1 MSARR
6 LSAPAGTRLDRTRTI
21 SFEFNNREYSGFQG
35 DTLASALFAN
45 QVSLVG
51 RSFKLHRPRGV
62 YSCGVEEPTGLV
74 DIGDGARR
82 TPNMRASVVEIYE
95 GMVAQ
100 SVNCWPSARFDL
112 GSVNSWFSA
121 MLPAGFYYKTF
132 KWPSWHLFEPAI
144 RRMAGLGRASRER
157 DPDRYEEIAVNPDI
171 LVVGGGIAGLAAA
184 IAAAEAGAHTV
195 LLTCAPELGGSA
207 GYHSDPKAL
216 ALSARVRALGIR
228 VLTRTVAFGIY
239 DHNLVCARQLVGE
252 DGQSPGMAGSGLRE
266 CLWKIRARSIIAAT
280 GAFER
285 PMVFPDNDRPG
296 VMLAGAAGKFAYGY
310 GVACGSRI
318 VIAAN
323 SDLAY
328 TVGSS
333 LHELGVDIVA
343 IVDCRAQ
350 GAVQADRRDCGD
362 ARIVQSATIT
372 AVSGRNA
379 VRGCTVASID
389 GNRCNTARFDCDL
402 ILSAG
407 GWAPAVHFHSQ
418 AGGKLRWLDESAMF
432 VPDGSALGVVS
443 VGACAGVFSREAAVL
458 HAHEVGT
465 SLARQTPPPAAPVG
479 GAGRSLVN
487 THVARRGTK
496 QFIDLQNDVTA
507 ADVALAARENYRSV
521 EHLKRYTTIGMG
533 TDQGKTSNINAL
545 VLMAEQTGREPAAVG
560 TTRFRPPFAPITMG
574 VLAGRRVGSLY
585 RPLKRLSAQAW
596 HEARGAVFEEYGGWW
611 RPAAYPLPGESI
623 EAAALREASNV
634 RRNAGIFDGSPL
646 GKLEIFGPDAAEFL
660 DLMYVGTLSTL
671 GIGQARYGLLLN
683 ENGVIVDDGIVA
695 RLGEQRFWVNTTS
708 GGAERTAAAFEE
720 WLQCEFAHLKVVVTP
735 VTSRWSNV
743 TIAGPC
749 AWEWL
754 EAAGFDS
761 VLDPARMK
769 HMTLVS
775 SNLHGMPLRVL
786 RASFSGELGYEI
798 NVPANHGRDL
808 FDRLWALSA
817 QISAAPYGIEALQ
830 TLRIEKGYIHIGTD
844 TDGTTL
850 PTDIGFGRAMDRKRA
865 NFVGRRSL
873 GRPAARDPNRL
884 QLVALTPTDGR
895 TLLPVGAQI
904 ALSPPPTVTEGHVTS
919 SAISTMSGQP
929 IALAMLARGAARTGE
944 RVRIHH
950 LGKTI
955 EADIVTAPFFDPRGL
970 RQHG

>member
-6 LSAPAGTRLDRTRTI
+6 LPAPAGTRLDRTRTI
-21 SFEFNNREYSGFQG
+21 SFKFNNREYSGFQG

-62 YSCGVEEPTGLV
+62 YSCGIEEPIGLMDV
-74 DIGDGARR
+74 GVGARR

-132 KWPSWHLFEPAI
+132 KWPSWGLFEPAI
-144 RRMAGLGRASRER
+144 RRMAGLGRASLER

-184 IAAAEAGAHTV
+184 IAAAEAGAQTV
-195 LLTCAPELGGSA
+195 LLTCAPVLGGSA
-207 GYHSDPKAL
+207 GYRSDQKAL

-228 VLTRTVAFGIY
+228 VLTRTLAFGAY
-239 DHNLVCARQLVGE
+239 DHNLVCARQLVSE
-252 DGQSPGMAGSGLRE
+252 DGRSPSAAGSGLRE
-266 CLWKIRARSIIAAT
+266 CLWKIRARAVIAAT

-296 VMLAGAAGKFAYGY
+296 VMLAGAAGKFALGY
-310 GVACGSRI
+310 GVACGSRV

-323 SDLAY
+323 SDLGY
-328 TVGSS
+328 TIGSS
-333 LHELGVDIVA
+333 LHELGVDIIA
-343 IVDCRAQ
+343 IADCRPE
-350 GAVQADRRDCGD
+350 GAVQADRGGCGD
-362 ARIVQSATIT
+362 ARFIHGAAIT
-372 AVSGRNA
+372 AVAGRNA
-379 VRGCTVASID
+379 VRGCTVASIE
-389 GNRCNTARFDCDL
+389 GNRRNTSRFDCDL

-407 GWAPAVHFHSQ
+407 GWVPAVHLHSQ

-432 VPDGSALGVVS
+432 VPDGSAFGVVS
-443 VGACAGVFSREAAVL
+443 VGACAGVFSREAAVQ
-458 HAHEVGT
+458 HAHDVGT
-465 SLARQTPPPAAPVG
+465 ALARQTSPPTAPVG
-479 GAGRSLVN
+479 GAGRSLAN
-487 THVARRGTK
+487 THVARCGTK

-507 ADVALAARENYRSV
+507 ADVELAARENYRSV
-521 EHLKRYTTIGMG
+521 EHLKRYTTTGMG

-545 VLMAEQTGREPAAVG
+545 LLMAEQTGREPAGVG

-574 VLAGRRVGSLY
+574 VLAGRRVGCLY

-720 WLQCEFAHLKVVVTP
+720 WLQCEFADLRVVVTP
-735 VTSRWSNV
+735 VTSRWTNI
-743 TIAGPC
+743 TIAGPS
-749 AWEWL
+749 AWKWL
-754 EAAGFDS
+754 EATGFDS
-761 VLDPARMK
+761 ALDPARMK
-769 HMTLVS
+769 HMTMVF
-775 SNLHGMPLRVL
+775 SNLHGIPLRVL

-798 NVPANHGRDL
+798 NVPTNQGRHL
-808 FDRLWALSA
+808 FDRLSALSA
-817 QISAAPYGIEALQ
+817 QFSAVPYGIEALQ
-830 TLRIEKGYIHIGTD
+830 TMRIEKGYIHIGTD

-850 PTDIGFGRAMDRKRA
+850 PIDIGFGRAMGRKRA

-904 ALSPPPTVTEGHVTS
+904 AQFPPPTLTEGHVTS
-919 SAISTMSGQP
+919 SVISTMSGQP

-944 RVRIHH
+944 RVRVHH
-950 LGKTI
+950 LGRII
-955 EADIVTAPFFDPRGL
+955 EADIVTAPFFDPQGL